1 MAQLDPSIILGYK
14 PPQFPTMQTVQE
26 QKALQYRNALSAL
39 QLQQGQQEMQ
49 RRNALLDAFRQP
61 GAMDSSTG
69 MPTANTLSRIMQVD
83 PQAGITLQKNMLSA
97 QAERDKMVT
106 EQIHGRLYGLQASEK
121 QAQMLG
127 DQAVRNQTRYD
138 GLIASGVPK
147 DQAAKIV
154 TQESGQWVADREQA
168 GLFTPDQAQ
177 RLKNPFNP
185 VANQAF
191 IRAVP
196 SYQSMEKVEL
206 EKNKPQSNIAKLN
219 SDLQAGRITQSQHD
233 QGVLAAAGGSSP
245 QSIDDT
251 AALIASYKMAPL
263 SSFAMSRPIGARIMA
278 RVKEIN
284 PEYDA
289 KLWHGG
295 LSATTNFF
303 GGKKGDTVRSFN
315 VAINH
320 LDTLS
325 NLSDALQNGNVQ
337 AINKIANRAS
347 QEMGGSAPTSFNAA
361 KQLVADEIVKAIVGS
376 GGGVQDRE
384 EAAKAVNAAQ
394 SPDQLKGVINTYQK
408 LLAGQIEG
416 FQRQYKATTGRSDFS
431 KRFLSPNVVK
441 MVDDVSEEHNP
452 TKPAAKASAA
462 SALPTDIPPGSKLIG
477 RLKSNGKAVF
487 QSPDG
492 KKWIS
497 QVN

>member
-14 PPQFPTMQTVQE
+14 PPQFPTMQSVQE
-26 QKALQYRNALSAL
+26 QKALQYRNALAGL

-61 GAMDSSTG
+61 GAMDPGTG

-83 PQAGITLQKNMLSA
+83 PQAGMTLQNNMLKA
-97 QAERDKMVT
+97 QGERDKMVT
-106 EQIHGRLYGLQASEK
+106 EQIHGRLYALQASEK
-121 QAQMLG
+121 QATMLG
-127 DQAVRNQTRYD
+127 DRAVANQNRYD
-138 GLIASGVPK
+138 GLVASGVPK

-154 TQESGQWVADREQA
+154 TQESAQWVSNMEQA
-168 GLFTPDQAQ
+168 GIFTPEQGQ

-185 VANQAF
+185 TANQAF
-191 IRAVP
+191 IKAIP
-196 SYQSMEKVEL
+196 SYQAQEKIDID
-206 EKNKPQSNIAKLN
+206 KNKPQSKIAKLN
-219 SDLQAGRITQSQHD
+219 TDLQAGRITQKQYE
-233 QGVLAAAGGSSP
+233 QGLTAVSGGADP
-245 QSIDDT
+245 QAIENT
-251 AALIASYKMAPL
+251 ADLIAHYKMAPL
-263 SSFAMSRPIGARIMA
+263 SSFAMSRKIGADIMA

-284 PEYDA
+284 PEYDE
-289 KLWHGG
+289 KLWKGG
-295 LSATTNFF
+295 VSATTQFF

-416 FQRQYKATTGRSDFS
+416 FQRQYQASTGRKDFS
-431 KRFLSPNVVK
+431 KRFLSPNVIK

-452 TKPAAKASAA
+452 TKPAAKTSQA
-462 SALPTDIPPGSKLIG
+462 SALPPDIPQGSRLIG
-477 RLKSNGKAVF
+477 RLKSNGKAVY